1 MRRLLKSLSSSA
13 STVAAVT
20 ALALAGCSAQST
32 EAADPN
38 APLVVGASSVPH
50 AQVLRYV
57 EQQLA
62 PAAGLKLRIVEFS
75 DFVQP
80 NLKLG
85 DGELGANYF
94 QHQPYMTDFAGQHG
108 LKLAFVAG
116 VHLEPLGLYSRKVRS
131 VRALP
136 AGASVAVPK
145 DATNLGRALR
155 LLAAQGL
162 LTLKPGVAQPT
173 ERDVASNPRD
183 LRLRLLEAAQI
194 PRSLTDLDAAVING
208 NYALQARLNPAK
220 DALALE
226 SSQRNPY
233 VNGLVTLTDRAQDPR
248 VVKLAGL
255 LRSAKVREFITARYQ
270 GSVLPAA

>member
-108 LKLAFVAG
+108 LKLTFVAG

>member
-1 MRRLLKSLSSSA
+1 MRRLLQSLAA
-13 STVAAVT
+13 STAAIAVA
-20 ALALAGCSAQST
+20 ALAGCSNPST
-32 EAADPN
+32 EATDPN

-62 PAAGLKLRIVEFS
+62 PEAGLKLRIVEFS

-94 QHQPYMTDFAGQHG
+94 QHRPYMTDFAGQHG

-116 VHLEPLGLYSRKVRS
+116 VHLEPLGLYSKKVKSVRS
-131 VRALP
+131 LP
-136 AGASVAVPK
+136 TGASLAVPK

-162 LTLKPGVAQPT
+162 ITLKPGVDQPT
-173 ERDVASNPRD
+173 ERDVAANPRD

-194 PRSLTDLDAAVING
+194 PRSLADLDAAVING
-208 NYALQARLNPAK
+208 NYALQAKLNPAK
-220 DALALE
+220 DALVLE
-226 SSQRNPY
+226 SSERNPY
-233 VNGLVTLTDRAQDPR
+233 VNGLVTLADRAQDPR

-255 LRSAKVREFITARYQ
+255 LRSAKVRQFITARYQ